1 MFKLDRSYQKYM
13 ADEFTRPEVPASVS
27 DGEMD
32 APPSTMEEAVSRL
45 DVEVARRL
53 HAEHQL
59 REIEERFRQI
69 SEHAGKF
76 MWVSDPQTNELLYV
90 SPGYEQVWARTR
102 ETECITPEAWTEN
115 FRNGRPR
122 RHRPGMPHEE
132 FYQIADPDG
141 AVRWIRDRM
150 FPIRDEEGR
159 VIRILGVA
167 EDITDAKKLREALVA
182 NEQKWRGLASVSPD
196 MVFRVRR
203 DGTILEFKPGTDPK
217 LFLDEARV
225 LGKTI
230 KQVLP
235 AVLAGETMRNVVQ
248 ALKSGEVRTFEC
260 QYLVTDE
267 VRDFEVRGVSCAHD
281 EVLAVVHDITDRKRL
296 EREIVEVSS
305 REQQRIGEDLH
316 DGLGQHLTAITFL
329 TRALE
334 RRLAAKSLDEA
345 KEAAEI
351 GRLVMQALTQT
362 RNLARGLVPAE
373 LERNGLIPAIAELAA
388 RVERTCKVRC
398 LFEGSESVQID
409 DLLIRAQVFRIAQ
422 EAINNSVKHAKA
434 KVIEVTL
441 KPVGDRIELTVTDDG
456 VGIAPDAK
464 MDGLGMRIMHYR
476 ARKIG
481 GSLEVTT
488 PPKGGTR
495 ISCSFRKKYESN

>member
-1 MFKLDRSYQKYM
+1 MLKPFRIYQKSM
-13 ADEFTRPEVPASVS
+13 ANEFAVPEVPPAAPPV
-27 DGEMD
+27 GED
-32 APPSTMEEAVSRL
+32 TPPSTMEEAVSRL

-102 ETECITPEAWTEN
+102 ETECATPAAWTTN

-122 RHRPGMPHEE
+122 RNRPAMPHEE
-132 FYQIADPDG
+132 FYQIAGPDG
-141 AVRWIRDRM
+141 EVRWIRDRM

-159 VIRILGVA
+159 VVRILGVA

-203 DGTILEFKPGTDPK
+203 DGTILEFKPGTDPN
-217 LFLDEARV
+217 LFLDETRV

-235 AVLAGETMRNVVQ
+235 SLLASETMRHIGQ
-248 ALKSGEVRTFEC
+248 ALRAGEVRTFEC
-260 QYLVTDE
+260 QYLVADE
-267 VRDFEVRGVSCAHD
+267 VRDFEVRGVACASD

-329 TRALE
+329 TRTLE
-334 RRLAAKSLDEA
+334 RRLAAKSLEEA

-373 LERNGLIPAIAELAA
+373 LERNGLIPAIAELAS
-388 RVERTCKVRC
+388 RIERTCKVRC
-398 LFEGSESVQID
+398 TFEGSESVVID
-409 DLLIRAQVFRIAQ
+409 DLPVKAQVFRIAQ
-422 EAINNSVKHAKA
+422 EAINNSVKHGKA
-434 KVIEVTL
+434 RLIEVTL
-441 KPVGDRIELTVTDDG
+441 KLAGDRIELTVTDDG
-456 VGIAPDAK
+456 VGIPPDAK

-481 GSLEVTT
+481 GSLDVTT

-495 ISCSFRKKYESN
+495 VTCSFRKKYESN